1 VANVEEILSV
11 GIDIGTSTTSLI
23 ISKLKIKNIAGS
35 FNAPKIEIIEKN
47 ILYRSDI
54 YFTPLTDE
62 KTIDF
67 IGLKEIIEKEYEK
80 ARVNP
85 SEIKT
90 GAVIITGE
98 TARKQNAENI
108 LDAISKMAGTFVV
121 ATAGP
126 NLEAYLAG
134 VGAGAAKLS
143 SEMKNNV
150 CNVDIGGG
158 TTNISVF
165 GEGKLLSTFCA
176 NIGGRL
182 IKLLTNCTEIR
193 LKNVSHYGRIIL
205 DEMRLV
211 ANEGDRVSF
220 DDLQEFARRL
230 AEALLSILIFKPNP
244 LAEKLAIGVLPK
256 EPMKIDVITFS
267 GGVGRLF
274 YEDEYSQ
281 DVLLATRFQD
291 VGPLLAF
298 ELKKGI
304 SKLPYKVVK
313 PSETIY
319 ATVIGAGVH
328 TTELSGSTIYIS
340 DPKVLPLRNI
350 PVFRIDNP
358 YGSKNEIMEEVR
370 RKMDTFKN
378 AEGQII
384 PALLIPDLNNAK
396 FDKIKNLAE
405 SIFAAYR
412 ITNQQ
417 GPLIVICEGDLGKA
431 LGSVLKNLCGR
442 LYDVISIDEI
452 SVKEGD
458 YIDIGEPLYNGSVV
472 PVILKTLVFSH

>member
-1 VANVEEILSV
+1 
-11 GIDIGTSTTSLI
+11 
-23 ISKLKIKNIAGS
+23 
-35 FNAPKIEIIEKN
+35 
-47 ILYRSDI
+47 
-54 YFTPLTDE
+54 
-62 KTIDF
+62 
-67 IGLKEIIEKEYEK
+67 
-80 ARVNP
+80 
-85 SEIKT
+85 
-90 GAVIITGE
+90 
-98 TARKQNAENI
+98 
-108 LDAISKMAGTFVV
+108 
-121 ATAGP
+121 
-126 NLEAYLAG
+126 
-134 VGAGAAKLS
+134 
-143 SEMKNNV
+143 
-150 CNVDIGGG
+150 
-158 TTNISVF
+158 
-165 GEGKLLSTFCA
+165 
-176 NIGGRL
+176 
-182 IKLLTNCTEIR
+182 
-193 LKNVSHYGRIIL
+193 
-205 DEMRLV
+205 
-211 ANEGDRVSF
+211 
-220 DDLQEFARRL
+220 
-230 AEALLSILIFKPNP
+230 
-244 LAEKLAIGVLPK
+244 
-256 EPMKIDVITFS
+256 
-267 GGVGRLF
+267 
-274 YEDEYSQ
+274 
-281 DVLLATRFQD
+281 
-291 VGPLLAF
+291 LLAF

-431 LGSVLKNLCGR
+431 LGSVLKNLCGS